1 MEHAN
6 QNKTPANRTGCMSAS
21 QMELL
26 WNVSVDIERQAQALL
41 GQSGYGGGLNLTE
54 LQASFSVAPYRTC

>member
-1 MEHAN
+1 
-6 QNKTPANRTGCMSAS
+6 MSAS

-54 LQASFSVAPYRTC
+54 LQASFAVAPYRTC